1 MEGTIMQATLS
12 QLERLVDQLTPLEQI
27 RLLEYLT
34 PRIARSLAAAAQPV
48 VSTPAQ
54 ATSQAWSDFFRIGD
68 AIAADDTPE
77 METLTAA
84 VLAMR
89 R

>member
-1 MEGTIMQATLS
+1 MSNAI
-12 QLERLVDQLTPLEQI
+12 LEQVQQMVDQLSPLDQV

-34 PRIARSLAAAAQPV
+34 PRIMRAVESAHPPTSEDPPLAD
-48 VSTPAQ
+48 
-54 ATSQAWSDFFRIGD
+54 AWREFFRIGD
-68 AIAADDTPE
+68 AIAALDTPE
-77 METLTAA
+77 SETLTAA